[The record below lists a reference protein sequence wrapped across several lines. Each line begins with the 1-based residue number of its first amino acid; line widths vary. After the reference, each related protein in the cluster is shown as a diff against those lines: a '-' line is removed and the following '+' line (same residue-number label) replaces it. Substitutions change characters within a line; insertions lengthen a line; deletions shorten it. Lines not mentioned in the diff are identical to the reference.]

1 MGMTMSTAAAGAYL
15 EVLRKH
21 MHLSR
26 EKVAKQLK
34 TSRSQIERIEGGIGE
49 TRTTQLVAF
58 ARFVQ
63 GKVDEVV
70 ALLDADRTVEDGQRQ
85 AQELIDARAKRIAD
99 QVPDAEVP
107 DALRI
112 IQELRANPEMLRELR
127 DLLRADDAEADG
139 AQRH

>member
-1 MGMTMSTAAAGAYL
+1 MVMSTAAAGAYL

-21 MHLSR
+21 LNFSR

-63 GKVDEVV
+63 GKVDDVV
-70 ALLDADRTVEDGQRQ
+70 ALLDVGHTVEDGRRQ
-85 AQELIDARAKRIAD
+85 AQELIDARAKQIAD
-99 QVPDAEVP
+99 QVADADIP
-107 DALRI
+107 DALRFI
-112 IQELRANPEMLRELR
+112 RELRANPEMLNELR
-127 DLLRADDAEADG
+127 ELLRADAESDDAP
-139 AQRH
+139 RH

>member
-1 MGMTMSTAAAGAYL
+1 MGMVMSTAAAGAYL

-21 MHLSR
+21 LNFSR

-63 GKVDEVV
+63 GKVDDVV
-70 ALLDADRTVEDGQRQ
+70 ALLDVGHTVEDGRRQ
-85 AQELIDARAKRIAD
+85 AQELIDARAKQIAD
-99 QVPDAEVP
+99 QVADADIP
-107 DALRI
+107 DALRFI
-112 IQELRANPEMLRELR
+112 RELRANPEMLNELR
-127 DLLRADDAEADG
+127 ELLRADAESDDAP
-139 AQRH
+139 RH